1 MNFLGR
7 INTQPCKLFFT
18 TKKNIYL
25 IFLFI
30 KTMKIYTYTYL
41 IIFWFSSFHLLA
53 QSQSIIKNSESEEYF
68 LSNVDE
74 NRFKVHLK
82 KITERPHVAGSIE
95 NENVRDYMSTIM
107 EEAGFEVTQY
117 PYDIYLSNKPGTSE
131 LSIVKPKRIQLN
143 QKEDILDEDS
153 FSSDPLLWKGW
164 NAYSGSGDVTAEVVY
179 VNYGRKEDFEMLKKL
194 GVSVKGKIVIA
205 RYGGN
210 FRGYKAKFA
219 EANGASGLIIYTDPK
234 DSGFTKGLVYPEGPY
249 YNSSTIQRGSLLTE
263 DFTGDPLTPFE
274 PALPLDGKQK
284 IKRLDPKDTQLHNIP
299 VTPIGYGEAQKI
311 IGQMKGAPVPLS
323 WQGGLPFTYRI
334 QGGDNL
340 VVNLRVNQPRNIVRV
355 YNVVGKLKGS
365 TFPDEWII
373 LGCHYDAW
381 GFGATDPNSG
391 TAMLLSLSETLGKMA
406 KAGYRPKRSIL
417 IGHWDA
423 EEHGVIGSTEWVE
436 QMQKTLK
443 SNAIVYMNFDGG
455 VSGKNFGT
463 SSAPSLKKLAI
474 DASKKVNHPYENK
487 SLYDVWNKS
496 NASEPPIG
504 NLGGGSDHIAFYM
517 HAGVPSISGGV
528 GGANLYHSNYDD
540 FEFYKRFVDSE
551 FKMGAMI
558 EKWSGLMA
566 LKLSNSEIIPYD
578 LNRYSEDLKKHFSV
592 AEIKI
597 KKFDSDFLGF
607 ELSKNSIDNL
617 DKVSKIWEKK
627 IKSIDQLKKGEL
639 KKINKQLI
647 SLEKSFI
654 DEKGMYFGSWY
665 RSLYAGTDP
674 FSGYASWILPGIEY
688 EIALKR
694 LEKLKEWD
702 MRYSKAID
710 DLAIKITKLNES
722 IQ

>member
-1 MNFLGR
+1 M
-7 INTQPCKLFFT
+7 
-18 TKKNIYL
+18 KKSSYL
-25 IFLFI
+25 
-30 KTMKIYTYTYL
+30 YL
-41 IIFWFSSFHLLA
+41 LICCLVSHGLLA
-53 QSQSIIKNSESEEYF
+53 QTKSTIKKSASEEYF
-68 LSNVDE
+68 LSSVDF

-82 KITERPHVAGSIE
+82 KLTERPHVAGSIE
-95 NENVRDYMSTIM
+95 NEKVRDYITMIM
-107 EEAGFEVTQY
+107 KKASFEVTQY
-117 PYDIYLSNKPGTSE
+117 PYDIYLSNKPGSSE
-131 LSIVKPKRIQLN
+131 LSIVRPKRMPLN
-143 QKEDILDEDS
+143 QKEDIIKEDP

-164 NAYSGSGDVTAEVVY
+164 NAYSGNGDVTAEIDY
-179 VNYGRKEDFEMLKKL
+179 VNYGRKEDFEMLKEL
-194 GVSVKGKIVIA
+194 GVSVKGKIVLA

-284 IKRLDPKDTQLHNIP
+284 IKRLNPKDTQLHKIP

-311 IGQMKGAPVPLS
+311 IGQMKGDPVPLL
-323 WQGGLPFTYRI
+323 WQGGLPFTYRV
-334 QGGDNL
+334 QGGENL
-340 VVNLRVNQPRNIVRV
+340 IVNLKVDQPKNIVRV

-391 TAMLLSLSETLGKMA
+391 TAMLLSLSETLGKMV
-406 KAGYRPKRSIL
+406 KAGFRPKRSIL

-423 EEHGVIGSTEWVE
+423 EEHGVIGSAEWVE
-436 QMQKTLK
+436 QMRKTLK
-443 SNAIVYMNFDGG
+443 SNAIAYMNFDGG

-463 SSAPSLKKLAI
+463 SSSPSLKKIAI
-474 DASKKVNHPYENK
+474 DASKKIDHPYKNK
-487 SLYDVWNKS
+487 SLYDVWNKT

-517 HAGVPSISGGV
+517 HAGIPSISGGT
-528 GGANLYHSNYDD
+528 GGANLYHSNYDS
-540 FEFYKRFVDSE
+540 FEFYKRFVDPE

-558 EKWSGLMA
+558 EQWSGLMA
-566 LKLSNSEIIPYD
+566 LKLSDSDVIPYD
-578 LNRYSEDLKKHFSV
+578 LNRYALDLKKHFSD

-597 KKFDSDFLGF
+597 KTYNSEFSGF
-607 ELSKNSIDNL
+607 KLSKASISKL
-617 DKVSKIWEKK
+617 DKVSKVWNEKISIVKQVK
-627 IKSIDQLKKGEL
+627 IKKLKN
-639 KKINKQLI
+639 INKQLI
-647 SLEKSFI
+647 RLEKSFI

-665 RSLYAGTDP
+665 KSLYAATDP

-694 LEKLKEWD
+694 SDKLKEWD
-702 MRYSKAID
+702 LRYSEAIN
-710 DLAIKITKLNES
+710 DLSIKIVKLTES
-722 IQ
+722 LP

>member
-1 MNFLGR
+1 M
-7 INTQPCKLFFT
+7 
-18 TKKNIYL
+18 KNIIYL
-25 IFLFI
+25 SLILFCFDH
-30 KTMKIYTYTYL
+30 YC
-41 IIFWFSSFHLLA
+41 IIA
-53 QSQSIIKNSESEEYF
+53 QSSTKISDSEEYF

-74 NRFKVHLK
+74 NSFKSHLK
-82 KITERPHVAGSIE
+82 KLTERPHVAGSIE
-95 NENVRDYMSTIM
+95 NENVRDYISLIM

-131 LSIVKPKRIQLN
+131 LSIVKPKRMQLN
-143 QKEDILDEDS
+143 QKEDILDEDP

-164 NAYSGSGDVTAEVVY
+164 NAYSGSGDVSANIVY
-179 VNYGRKEDFEMLKKL
+179 VNYGRKEDFELLKKL

-219 EANGASGLIIYTDPK
+219 EANGASGLIIYSDPK
-234 DSGFTKGLVYPEGPY
+234 DSGFAKGLVYPEGPY

-274 PALPLDGKQK
+274 PALPMDGKEK
-284 IKRLDPKDTQLHNIP
+284 IKRLDPKDTKLHNIP

-311 IGQMKGAPVPLS
+311 LGQMKGDPVPLS
-323 WQGGLPFTYRI
+323 WQGGLPFTYRV
-334 QGGDNL
+334 QGGDGL
-340 VVNLRVNQPRNIVRV
+340 VVNLKVNQPRNIVRV
-355 YNVVGKLKGS
+355 YNVIGKLKGS

-443 SNAIVYMNFDGG
+443 SNAIAYMNFDGG

-463 SSAPSLKKLAI
+463 SSAPSLKKIAI
-474 DASKKVNHPYENK
+474 DASRKVKHPYENK

-517 HAGVPSISGGV
+517 HAGIPSISGGV

-578 LNRYSEDLKKHFSV
+578 LNRYSKDLKIHFSA

-597 KKFDSDFLGF
+597 KSFDSNFSGF
-607 ELSKNSIDNL
+607 KLSKSSIDDL
-617 DKVSKIWEKK
+617 HEVSKNWEKK
-627 IKSIDQLKKGEL
+627 IKSIGQLKKGEL

-647 SLEKSFI
+647 ALEKSFV

-688 EIALKR
+688 EVALKR
-694 LEKLKEWD
+694 SEKLKEWD
-702 MRYSKAID
+702 IRYSKAID
-710 DLAIKITKLNES
+710 DLTYKINKLNES
-722 IQ
+722 VQ

>member
-1 MNFLGR
+1 M
-7 INTQPCKLFFT
+7 
-18 TKKNIYL
+18 KNIIYFIL
-25 IFLFI
+25 ILFCFNQPS
-30 KTMKIYTYTYL
+30 
-41 IIFWFSSFHLLA
+41 IIA
-53 QSQSIIKNSESEEYF
+53 QSLVKLSDSEEFF

-74 NRFKVHLK
+74 NSFKSHLK
-82 KITERPHVAGSIE
+82 KLTERPHVAGSVE
-95 NENVRDYMSTIM
+95 NENVRDYMSLIM
-107 EEAGFEVTQY
+107 KEAGFEVTQY
-117 PYDIYLSNKPGTSE
+117 PYDIYLSSKPGTSE
-131 LSIVKPKRIQLN
+131 LSIVKPKRMQLN
-143 QKEDILDEDS
+143 QKEDILDEDP

-164 NAYSGSGDVTAEVVY
+164 NAYSGSGDVSANIVY
-179 VNYGRKEDFEMLKKL
+179 VNYGRKEDFELLKKL
-194 GVSVKGKIVIA
+194 EISVKGKIVIA

-219 EANGASGLIIYTDPK
+219 EANGASGLIIYSDPK

-274 PALPLDGKQK
+274 PAMPLDGKEK
-284 IKRLDPKDTQLHNIP
+284 IKRLDPKDTKLHNIP

-311 IGQMKGAPVPLS
+311 LGQMKGDPVPLP
-323 WQGGLPFTYRI
+323 WQGGLPFTYRV
-334 QGGDNL
+334 QGGEGL
-340 VVNLRVNQPRNIVRV
+340 VVNLKVNQPRNIVRV
-355 YNVVGKLKGS
+355 YNVIGKLKGS

-443 SNAIVYMNFDGG
+443 SNAIAYMNFDGG

-474 DASKKVNHPYENK
+474 DASKKVIHPYENK

-517 HAGVPSISGGV
+517 HAGIPSISGGV

-566 LKLSNSEIIPYD
+566 LKLSDSEIIPYD
-578 LNRYSEDLKKHFSV
+578 LNRYSEDLKNHFYA

-597 KKFDSDFLGF
+597 KSFDSNFSGF
-607 ELSKNSIDNL
+607 KLSKKSIDNL
-617 DKVSKIWEKK
+617 TVASKNWENK
-627 IKSIDQLKKGEL
+627 IKSIDQFKKREL

-647 SLEKSFI
+647 ALEKSFI

-688 EIALKR
+688 EVALKR
-694 LEKLKEWD
+694 SEKLQEWD
-702 MRYSKAID
+702 IRYSKAID
-710 DLAIKITKLNES
+710 DLTNKIFKLNKS
-722 IQ
+722 IQKK

>member
-1 MNFLGR
+1 M
-7 INTQPCKLFFT
+7 
-18 TKKNIYL
+18 KNIIYFIL
-25 IFLFI
+25 ILFCFNQPS
-30 KTMKIYTYTYL
+30 
-41 IIFWFSSFHLLA
+41 IIA
-53 QSQSIIKNSESEEYF
+53 QSLVKLSDSEEFF

-74 NRFKVHLK
+74 NSFKSHLK
-82 KITERPHVAGSIE
+82 KLTERPHVAGSVE
-95 NENVRDYMSTIM
+95 NENVRDYMSLIM
-107 EEAGFEVTQY
+107 KEAGFEVTQY
-117 PYDIYLSNKPGTSE
+117 PYDIYLSSKPGTSE
-131 LSIVKPKRIQLN
+131 LSIVKPKRMQLN
-143 QKEDILDEDS
+143 QKEDILDEDP

-164 NAYSGSGDVTAEVVY
+164 NAYSGSGDVSANIVY
-179 VNYGRKEDFEMLKKL
+179 VNYGRKEDFELLKKL
-194 GVSVKGKIVIA
+194 EISVKGKIVIA

-219 EANGASGLIIYTDPK
+219 EANGASGLIIYSDPK

-274 PALPLDGKQK
+274 PAMPLDGKEK
-284 IKRLDPKDTQLHNIP
+284 IKRLDPKDTKLHNIP

-311 IGQMKGAPVPLS
+311 LGQMKGDPVPLP
-323 WQGGLPFTYRI
+323 WQGGLPFTYRV
-334 QGGDNL
+334 QGGEGL
-340 VVNLRVNQPRNIVRV
+340 VVNLKVNQPRNIVRV
-355 YNVVGKLKGS
+355 YNVIGKLKGS

-443 SNAIVYMNFDGG
+443 SNAIAYMNFDGG

-474 DASKKVNHPYENK
+474 DASKKVIHPYENK

-517 HAGVPSISGGV
+517 HAGIPSISGGV

-566 LKLSNSEIIPYD
+566 LKLSDSEIIPYD
-578 LNRYSEDLKKHFSV
+578 LNRYSEDLKNHFYA

-597 KKFDSDFLGF
+597 KSFDSNFSGF
-607 ELSKNSIDNL
+607 KLSKKSIVNL
-617 DKVSKIWEKK
+617 NVASKNWENK
-627 IKSIDQLKKGEL
+627 IKSIDQFKKREL

-647 SLEKSFI
+647 ALEKSFI

-688 EIALKR
+688 EVALKR
-694 LEKLKEWD
+694 SEKLQEWD
-702 MRYSKAID
+702 IRYSKAID
-710 DLAIKITKLNES
+710 DLTNKIFKLNKS
-722 IQ
+722 IQKK

>member
-1 MNFLGR
+1 M
-7 INTQPCKLFFT
+7 
-18 TKKNIYL
+18 KKPSHLYLL
-25 IFLFI
+25 IFCLGS
-30 KTMKIYTYTYL
+30 Y
-41 IIFWFSSFHLLA
+41 SLLA
-53 QSQSIIKNSESEEYF
+53 QPESAIKKSASEEYF
-68 LSNVDE
+68 LSSVDV

-95 NENVRDYMSTIM
+95 NENVRDYISTIM

-164 NAYSGSGDVTAEVVY
+164 NAYSGSGNVTAEVVY

-194 GVSVKGKIVIA
+194 EVSVKGKIVIA

-210 FRGYKAKFA
+210 FRGFKAKFA

-249 YNSSTIQRGSLLTE
+249 YSSSTIQRGSLLTE

-284 IKRLDPKDTQLHNIP
+284 IKRLDPKDTKLHNIP

-311 IGQMKGAPVPLS
+311 IGQMKGDPVPLS

-443 SNAIVYMNFDGG
+443 SNAIAYMNFDGG

-597 KKFDSDFLGF
+597 KNFDSDFLGF

-617 DKVSKIWEKK
+617 DKVSRIWEKK
-627 IKSIDQLKKGEL
+627 IKSIGQLKKGEL

-647 SLEKSFI
+647 ALEKSFI

>member
-1 MNFLGR
+1 
-7 INTQPCKLFFT
+7 
-18 TKKNIYL
+18 
-25 IFLFI
+25 
-30 KTMKIYTYTYL
+30 MKIYTYTYL
-41 IIFWFSSFHLLA
+41 IIFWFSSFNLLA
-53 QSQSIIKNSESEEYF
+53 QTQSIIKKSESEEYF

-95 NENVRDYMSTIM
+95 NENVRDYMSKIM

-117 PYDIYLSNKPGTSE
+117 PYDIYLSNKPGASE

-194 GVSVKGKIVIA
+194 EVSVKGKIVIA

-210 FRGYKAKFA
+210 FRGFKAKFA

-249 YNSSTIQRGSLLTE
+249 YSSSTIQRGSLLTE

-284 IKRLDPKDTQLHNIP
+284 IKRLDPKDTKLHNIP

-311 IGQMKGAPVPLS
+311 IGQMKGDPVPLS

-443 SNAIVYMNFDGG
+443 SNAIAYMNFDGG

-597 KKFDSDFLGF
+597 KNFDSDFLGF

-617 DKVSKIWEKK
+617 DKVSRIWEKK
-627 IKSIDQLKKGEL
+627 IKSIGQLKKGEL

-647 SLEKSFI
+647 ALEKSFI

>member
-1 MNFLGR
+1 M
-7 INTQPCKLFFT
+7 
-18 TKKNIYL
+18 KNIIYFIL
-25 IFLFI
+25 ILFCFNQPS
-30 KTMKIYTYTYL
+30 
-41 IIFWFSSFHLLA
+41 IIA
-53 QSQSIIKNSESEEYF
+53 QSLVKLSDSEEFF

-74 NRFKVHLK
+74 NSFKSHLK
-82 KITERPHVAGSIE
+82 KLTERPHVAGSVE
-95 NENVRDYMSTIM
+95 NENVRDYMSLIM
-107 EEAGFEVTQY
+107 KEAGFEVTQY
-117 PYDIYLSNKPGTSE
+117 PYDIYLSSKPGTSE
-131 LSIVKPKRIQLN
+131 LSIVKPKRMQLN
-143 QKEDILDEDS
+143 QKEDILDEDP

-164 NAYSGSGDVTAEVVY
+164 NAYSGSGDVSANIVY
-179 VNYGRKEDFEMLKKL
+179 VNYGRKEDFELLKKL
-194 GVSVKGKIVIA
+194 EISVKGKIVIA

-219 EANGASGLIIYTDPK
+219 EANGASGLIIYSDPK

-274 PALPLDGKQK
+274 PALPMDGKEK
-284 IKRLDPKDTQLHNIP
+284 IKRLDPKDTKLHNIP

-311 IGQMKGAPVPLS
+311 LGQMKGDPVPLP
-323 WQGGLPFTYRI
+323 WQGGLPFTYRV
-334 QGGDNL
+334 QGGEGL
-340 VVNLRVNQPRNIVRV
+340 VVNLKVNQPRNIVRV
-355 YNVVGKLKGS
+355 YNVIGKLKGS

-443 SNAIVYMNFDGG
+443 SNAIAYMNFDGG

-474 DASKKVNHPYENK
+474 DASKKVIHPYENK

-517 HAGVPSISGGV
+517 HAGIPSISGGV

-566 LKLSNSEIIPYD
+566 LELSDSDIIPYD
-578 LNRYSEDLKKHFSV
+578 LNRYSEDLKNHFYA

-597 KKFDSDFLGF
+597 KSFDSNFSGF
-607 ELSKNSIDNL
+607 KLSKKSIVNL
-617 DKVSKIWEKK
+617 NVASKNWENK
-627 IKSIDQLKKGEL
+627 IKSIDQFKKREL

-647 SLEKSFI
+647 ALEKSFI

-688 EIALKR
+688 EVALKR
-694 LEKLKEWD
+694 SEKLQEWD
-702 MRYSKAID
+702 IRYSKAID
-710 DLAIKITKLNES
+710 DLTNKIFKLNKS
-722 IQ
+722 IQKK

>member
-1 MNFLGR
+1 
-7 INTQPCKLFFT
+7 
-18 TKKNIYL
+18 
-25 IFLFI
+25 
-30 KTMKIYTYTYL
+30 MKIYTYTYL

>member
-1 MNFLGR
+1 M
-7 INTQPCKLFFT
+7 
-18 TKKNIYL
+18 KNIIYL
-25 IFLFI
+25 SLILFCFDH
-30 KTMKIYTYTYL
+30 YS
-41 IIFWFSSFHLLA
+41 IIA
-53 QSQSIIKNSESEEYF
+53 QSSTKISDSEEYF

-74 NRFKVHLK
+74 NSFKSHLK
-82 KITERPHVAGSIE
+82 KLTERPHVAGSIE
-95 NENVRDYMSTIM
+95 NENVRDYISLIM
-107 EEAGFEVTQY
+107 KEAGFEVTQY

-131 LSIVKPKRIQLN
+131 LSIVKPKRMQLN
-143 QKEDILDEDS
+143 QKEDILDEDP

-164 NAYSGSGDVTAEVVY
+164 NAYSGSGDVSANIVY
-179 VNYGRKEDFEMLKKL
+179 VNYGRKEDFELLKKL

-219 EANGASGLIIYTDPK
+219 EANGASGLIIYSDPK
-234 DSGFTKGLVYPEGPY
+234 DSGFAKGLVYPEGPY

-274 PALPLDGKQK
+274 PALPMDGKEK
-284 IKRLDPKDTQLHNIP
+284 IKRLDPKDTKLHNIP

-311 IGQMKGAPVPLS
+311 LGQMKGDPVPLS
-323 WQGGLPFTYRI
+323 WQGGLPFTYRV
-334 QGGDNL
+334 QGGDGL
-340 VVNLRVNQPRNIVRV
+340 VVNLKVNQPRNIVRV
-355 YNVVGKLKGS
+355 YNVIGKLKGS

-443 SNAIVYMNFDGG
+443 SNAIAYMNFDGG

-463 SSAPSLKKLAI
+463 SSAPSLKKIAI
-474 DASKKVNHPYENK
+474 DASRKVKHPYENK

-517 HAGVPSISGGV
+517 HAGIPSISGGV

-578 LNRYSEDLKKHFSV
+578 LNRYSKDLKKHFSA

-597 KKFDSDFLGF
+597 KSFDSNFSGF
-607 ELSKNSIDNL
+607 KLSKSSIDDL
-617 DKVSKIWEKK
+617 HEVSKNWEKK
-627 IKSIDQLKKGEL
+627 IKSIGQLKKGEL

-647 SLEKSFI
+647 ALEKSFV

-688 EIALKR
+688 EVALKR
-694 LEKLKEWD
+694 SEKLKEWD
-702 MRYSKAID
+702 IRYSKAID
-710 DLAIKITKLNES
+710 DLTYKINKLNES

>member
-1 MNFLGR
+1 M
-7 INTQPCKLFFT
+7 
-18 TKKNIYL
+18 KKSSYL
-25 IFLFI
+25 
-30 KTMKIYTYTYL
+30 YL
-41 IIFWFSSFHLLA
+41 LICCLVSHGLLA
-53 QSQSIIKNSESEEYF
+53 QTKSTIKKSASEEYF
-68 LSNVDE
+68 LSSVDF

-82 KITERPHVAGSIE
+82 KLTERPHVAGSIE
-95 NENVRDYMSTIM
+95 NEKVRDYITMIM
-107 EEAGFEVTQY
+107 KKASFEVTQY
-117 PYDIYLSNKPGTSE
+117 PYDIYLSNKPGSSE
-131 LSIVKPKRIQLN
+131 LSIVRPKRMPLN
-143 QKEDILDEDS
+143 QKEDIIKEDP

-164 NAYSGSGDVTAEVVY
+164 NAYSGNGDVTAEIVY
-179 VNYGRKEDFEMLKKL
+179 VNYGRKEDFEMLKEL
-194 GVSVKGKIVIA
+194 GVSVKGKIVLA

-284 IKRLDPKDTQLHNIP
+284 IKRLNPKDTQLHKIP

-311 IGQMKGAPVPLS
+311 IGQMKGDPVPLL
-323 WQGGLPFTYRI
+323 WQGGLPFTYRV
-334 QGGDNL
+334 QGGENL
-340 VVNLRVNQPRNIVRV
+340 IVNLKVDQPKNIVRV

-391 TAMLLSLSETLGKMA
+391 TAMLLSLSETLGKMV
-406 KAGYRPKRSIL
+406 KAGFRPKRSIL

-423 EEHGVIGSTEWVE
+423 EEHGVIGSAEWVE
-436 QMQKTLK
+436 QMRKTLK
-443 SNAIVYMNFDGG
+443 SNAIAYMNFDGG

-463 SSAPSLKKLAI
+463 SSSPSLKKIAI
-474 DASKKVNHPYENK
+474 DASKKIDHPYKNK
-487 SLYDVWNKS
+487 SLYDVWNKT

-517 HAGVPSISGGV
+517 HAGIPSISGGT
-528 GGANLYHSNYDD
+528 GGANLYHSNYDS
-540 FEFYKRFVDSE
+540 FEFYKRFVDPE

-558 EKWSGLMA
+558 EQWSGLMA
-566 LKLSNSEIIPYD
+566 LKLSDSDVIPYD
-578 LNRYSEDLKKHFSV
+578 LNRYALDLKKHFSD

-597 KKFDSDFLGF
+597 KTYNSEFSGF
-607 ELSKNSIDNL
+607 KLSKASISKL
-617 DKVSKIWEKK
+617 DKVSKVWNEKISIVKQVK
-627 IKSIDQLKKGEL
+627 IKKLKN
-639 KKINKQLI
+639 INKQLI
-647 SLEKSFI
+647 RLEKSFI

-665 RSLYAGTDP
+665 KSLYAATDP

-694 LEKLKEWD
+694 SDKLKEWD
-702 MRYSKAID
+702 LRYSEAIN
-710 DLAIKITKLNES
+710 DLSIKIVKLTES
-722 IQ
+722 LP

>member
-1 MNFLGR
+1 M
-7 INTQPCKLFFT
+7 
-18 TKKNIYL
+18 KKPSHLYLL
-25 IFLFI
+25 IFCLGS
-30 KTMKIYTYTYL
+30 Y
-41 IIFWFSSFHLLA
+41 SLLA
-53 QSQSIIKNSESEEYF
+53 QPESAIKKSASEEYF
-68 LSNVDE
+68 LSSVDV

-95 NENVRDYMSTIM
+95 NENVRDYISTIM

-117 PYDIYLSNKPGTSE
+117 PYDIYLSNKPGASE

-164 NAYSGSGDVTAEVVY
+164 NAYSGSGNVTAEVVY

-194 GVSVKGKIVIA
+194 EVSVKGKIVIA

-210 FRGYKAKFA
+210 FRGFKAKFA

-249 YNSSTIQRGSLLTE
+249 YSPSTIQRGSLLTE

-284 IKRLDPKDTQLHNIP
+284 IKRLDPKDTKLHNIP

-311 IGQMKGAPVPLS
+311 IGQMKGDPVPLS

-443 SNAIVYMNFDGG
+443 SNAIAYMNFDGG

-597 KKFDSDFLGF
+597 KNFDSDFLGF

-617 DKVSKIWEKK
+617 DKVSRIWEKK
-627 IKSIDQLKKGEL
+627 IKSIGQLKKGEL

-647 SLEKSFI
+647 ALEKSFI

>member
-1 MNFLGR
+1 M
-7 INTQPCKLFFT
+7 
-18 TKKNIYL
+18 KNIIYFIL
-25 IFLFI
+25 ILFCFNQPS
-30 KTMKIYTYTYL
+30 
-41 IIFWFSSFHLLA
+41 IIA
-53 QSQSIIKNSESEEYF
+53 QSLVKLSDSEEFF

-74 NRFKVHLK
+74 NSFKSHLK
-82 KITERPHVAGSIE
+82 KLTERPHVAGSVE
-95 NENVRDYMSTIM
+95 NENVRDYMSLIM

-117 PYDIYLSNKPGTSE
+117 PYDIYLSSKPGTSE
-131 LSIVKPKRIQLN
+131 LSIVKPKRMQLN
-143 QKEDILDEDS
+143 QKEDILDEDP

-164 NAYSGSGDVTAEVVY
+164 NAYSGSGDVSANIVY
-179 VNYGRKEDFEMLKKL
+179 VNYGRKEDFELLKKL
-194 GVSVKGKIVIA
+194 EISVKGKIVIA

-219 EANGASGLIIYTDPK
+219 EANGASGLIIYSDPK

-274 PALPLDGKQK
+274 PAMPLDGKEK
-284 IKRLDPKDTQLHNIP
+284 IKRLDPKDTKLHNIP

-311 IGQMKGAPVPLS
+311 LGQMKGDPVPLP
-323 WQGGLPFTYRI
+323 WQGGLPFTYRV
-334 QGGDNL
+334 QGGEGL
-340 VVNLRVNQPRNIVRV
+340 VVNLKVNQPRNIVRV
-355 YNVVGKLKGS
+355 YNVIGKLKGS

-443 SNAIVYMNFDGG
+443 SNAIAYMNFDGG

-474 DASKKVNHPYENK
+474 DASKKVIHPYENK

-517 HAGVPSISGGV
+517 HAGIPSISGGV

-566 LKLSNSEIIPYD
+566 LKLSDSEIIPYD
-578 LNRYSEDLKKHFSV
+578 LNRYSEDLKNHFYA

-597 KKFDSDFLGF
+597 KSFDSNFSGF
-607 ELSKNSIDNL
+607 KLSKKSIVNL
-617 DKVSKIWEKK
+617 NVASKNWENK
-627 IKSIDQLKKGEL
+627 IKSIDQFKKREL

-647 SLEKSFI
+647 ALEKSFI

-688 EIALKR
+688 EVALKR
-694 LEKLKEWD
+694 SEKLQEWD
-702 MRYSKAID
+702 IRYSKAID
-710 DLAIKITKLNES
+710 DLTNKIFKLNKS
-722 IQ
+722 IQKK

>member
-1 MNFLGR
+1 
-7 INTQPCKLFFT
+7 
-18 TKKNIYL
+18 
-25 IFLFI
+25 
-30 KTMKIYTYTYL
+30 MKIHTYTYL
-41 IIFWFSSFHLLA
+41 MIFWFSSFNLLA
-53 QSQSIIKNSESEEYF
+53 QTQSIIKKSESEEYF

-95 NENVRDYMSTIM
+95 NEKVRDYVSTIM
-107 EEAGFEVTQY
+107 EDAGFEVTQY

-131 LSIVKPKRIQLN
+131 LSIVKPKRMQLN
-143 QKEDILDEDS
+143 QKEDILDEDP

-164 NAYSGSGDVTAEVVY
+164 NAYSGSGDVSANIVY
-179 VNYGRKEDFEMLKKL
+179 VNYGRKEDFELLKKL

-219 EANGASGLIIYTDPK
+219 EANGASGLIIYSDPK
-234 DSGFTKGLVYPEGPY
+234 DSGFAKGLVYPEGPY

-274 PALPLDGKQK
+274 PALPMDGKEK
-284 IKRLDPKDTQLHNIP
+284 IKRLDPKDTKLHNIP

-311 IGQMKGAPVPLS
+311 LGQMKGDPVPLS
-323 WQGGLPFTYRI
+323 WQGGLPFTYRV
-334 QGGDNL
+334 QGGDGL
-340 VVNLRVNQPRNIVRV
+340 VVNLKVNQPRNIVRV
-355 YNVVGKLKGS
+355 YNVIGKLKGS

-443 SNAIVYMNFDGG
+443 SNAIAYMNFDGG

-463 SSAPSLKKLAI
+463 SSAPSLKKIAI
-474 DASKKVNHPYENK
+474 DASRKVKHPYENK

-517 HAGVPSISGGV
+517 HAGIPSISGGV

-578 LNRYSEDLKKHFSV
+578 LNRYSEDLIKHFSA

-597 KKFDSDFLGF
+597 KSFDFNFSGF
-607 ELSKNSIDNL
+607 KLSKSSIDDL
-617 DKVSKIWEKK
+617 HEVSKNWEKK
-627 IKSIDQLKKGEL
+627 VKSIGQLKKGEL

-647 SLEKSFI
+647 ALEKSFI

-688 EIALKR
+688 EVALKR
-694 LEKLKEWD
+694 SEKLKEWD
-702 MRYSKAID
+702 IRYSKAID
-710 DLAIKITKLNES
+710 DLTYKINKLNES

>member
-1 MNFLGR
+1 
-7 INTQPCKLFFT
+7 
-18 TKKNIYL
+18 
-25 IFLFI
+25 
-30 KTMKIYTYTYL
+30 MKIHTYTYL
-41 IIFWFSSFHLLA
+41 MIFWFSSFNLLA
-53 QSQSIIKNSESEEYF
+53 QTQSIIKKSESEEYF

-95 NENVRDYMSTIM
+95 NEKVRDYVSTIM

-131 LSIVKPKRIQLN
+131 LSIVKPKRMQLN
-143 QKEDILDEDS
+143 QKEDILDEDP

-164 NAYSGSGDVTAEVVY
+164 NAYSGSGDVSANIVY
-179 VNYGRKEDFEMLKKL
+179 VNYGRKEDFELLKKL

-219 EANGASGLIIYTDPK
+219 EANGASGLIIYSDPK
-234 DSGFTKGLVYPEGPY
+234 DSGFAKGLVYPEGPY

-274 PALPLDGKQK
+274 PALPMDGKEK
-284 IKRLDPKDTQLHNIP
+284 IKRLDPKDTKLHNIP

-311 IGQMKGAPVPLS
+311 LGQMKGDPVPLS
-323 WQGGLPFTYRI
+323 WQGGLPFTYRV
-334 QGGDNL
+334 QGGDGL
-340 VVNLRVNQPRNIVRV
+340 VVNLKVNQPRNIVRV
-355 YNVVGKLKGS
+355 YNVIGKLKGS

-443 SNAIVYMNFDGG
+443 SNAIAYMNFDGG

-463 SSAPSLKKLAI
+463 SSAPSLKKIAI
-474 DASKKVNHPYENK
+474 DASRKVKHPYENK

-517 HAGVPSISGGV
+517 HAGIPSISGGV

-578 LNRYSEDLKKHFSV
+578 LNRYSEDLIKHFSA

-597 KKFDSDFLGF
+597 KSFDFNFSGF
-607 ELSKNSIDNL
+607 KLSKSSIDDL
-617 DKVSKIWEKK
+617 HEVSKNWEKK
-627 IKSIDQLKKGEL
+627 VKSIGQLKKGEL

-647 SLEKSFI
+647 ALEKSFI

-688 EIALKR
+688 EVALKR
-694 LEKLKEWD
+694 SEKLKEWD
-702 MRYSKAID
+702 IRYSKAID
-710 DLAIKITKLNES
+710 DLTYKINKLNES